1 MSHLRYVL
9 QYYNDQNIC
18 MLLVAQ
24 RIHFFKIY
32 NRFDD
37 KDKSVIAPFDG
48 RYLPLQRR
56 CIVMTFSISC

>member
-1 MSHLRYVL
+1 
-9 QYYNDQNIC
+9 
-18 MLLVAQ
+18 MLLIAQ

-56 CIVMTFSISC
+56 CIVMTFSISR